1 MGKKQKDDMLEL
13 SLEQAVES
21 ASGTIF
27 DQAAKRLRRPFSNSV
42 TGLSSDKI
50 NQKANPKMIAENN
63 MLAEPD
69 TEPPKPELPLSIKGR
84 NGLYHIE
91 IGDKKFGWIPNT
103 GSL

>member
-1 MGKKQKDDMLEL
+1 MQLL
-13 SLEQAVES
+13 SSWPAIANVR
-21 ASGTIF
+21 GTTF
-27 DQAAKRLRRPFSNSV
+27 DQAAKRLRRLFSNSV

-50 NQKANPKMIAENN
+50 NQKAKPKMIAENN

-69 TEPPKPELPLSIKGR
+69 TEPPKRELPLGIKER
-84 NGLYHIE
+84 DGLYHIE